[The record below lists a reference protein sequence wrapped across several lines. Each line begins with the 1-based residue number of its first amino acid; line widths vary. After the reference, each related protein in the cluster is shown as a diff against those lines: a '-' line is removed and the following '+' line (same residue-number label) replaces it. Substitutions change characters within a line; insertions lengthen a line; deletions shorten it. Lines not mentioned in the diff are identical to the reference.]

1 LQADNELRNL
11 YVLNLREIDG
21 ILDRVQDRMN
31 PILRPDHQQ
40 RLRQMVETK
49 TTSGA
54 MVQHARATP
63 AVNMSHELRVLPK
76 RMQSAGEEL
85 ANSIS
90 HGIGLCAALIGAP
103 ILLLEARRSSPGF
116 FLGTAIFAITLSML
130 YLGSTLYHAWPQT
143 RGKSVLRTLDHSAIF
158 LLIAGTYTPFTLG
171 PLRGL
176 WGASILALVWALAI
190 FGVFLKATR
199 GPSRH
204 PKFSMTLYLGTGWL
218 ALIAVRPMM
227 LAIPFAALF
236 WLVAG
241 GVAYTAG
248 VLFFVNQRLRY
259 SHFIW
264 HLFVL
269 AGSSC
274 HFLAVLSCCAT

>member
-1 LQADNELRNL
+1 MKMTD
-11 YVLNLREIDG
+11 
-21 ILDRVQDRMN
+21 
-31 PILRPDHQQ
+31 
-40 RLRQMVETK
+40 
-49 TTSGA
+49 
-54 MVQHARATP
+54 
-63 AVNMSHELRVLPK
+63 ELRVSPK

-103 ILLLEARRSSPGF
+103 ILLLESRRSPPGF
-116 FLGTAIFAITLSML
+116 FLGTVIFVVTLSML

-143 RGKSVLRTLDHSAIF
+143 RGKSILHVLDHSAIF

-171 PLRGL
+171 PLRGF
-176 WGASILALVWALAI
+176 WGSTILALVWPLAI
-190 FGVFLKATR
+190 FGVFLKTTR
-199 GPSRH
+199 GASQH
-204 PKFSMTLYLGTGWL
+204 PKLSMTLYLGTGWL
-218 ALIAVRPMM
+218 ALLAARPMT
-227 LAIPFAALF
+227 LAIPFPALF

-241 GVAYTAG
+241 GIAYTTG

-269 AGSSC
+269 VGSSC
-274 HFLAVLSCCAT
+274 HFLAVLSCCGT

>member
-1 LQADNELRNL
+1 
-11 YVLNLREIDG
+11 
-21 ILDRVQDRMN
+21 
-31 PILRPDHQQ
+31 
-40 RLRQMVETK
+40 
-49 TTSGA
+49 
-54 MVQHARATP
+54 
-63 AVNMSHELRVLPK
+63 MSDELRVSLK

-103 ILLLEARRSSPGF
+103 ILLLEAHRSSPGF
-116 FLGTAIFAITLSML
+116 FLGAVIFAVTLSML

-143 RGKSVLRTLDHSAIF
+143 RAKSVLRTLDHSAIF

-176 WGASILALVWALAI
+176 WGSSILAVVWALAI
-190 FGVFLKATR
+190 FGVILKATR
-199 GPSRH
+199 GASRH
-204 PKFSMTLYLGTGWL
+204 PKLGMTLYLGTGWL

-227 LAIPFAALF
+227 LAIPSAALF

-241 GVAYTAG
+241 GVIYTTG

-274 HFLAVLSCCAT
+274 HFLAVLSCCGT

>member
-1 LQADNELRNL
+1 
-11 YVLNLREIDG
+11 
-21 ILDRVQDRMN
+21 
-31 PILRPDHQQ
+31 
-40 RLRQMVETK
+40 
-49 TTSGA
+49 
-54 MVQHARATP
+54 
-63 AVNMSHELRVLPK
+63 MSDDLRVSLK

-116 FLGTAIFAITLSML
+116 FLGAVIFAVTLSML

-143 RGKSVLRTLDHSAIF
+143 RAKSVLRTLDHSAIF

-176 WGASILALVWALAI
+176 WGSSILAVVWAFAI
-190 FGVFLKATR
+190 FGVILKATH
-199 GPSRH
+199 GASRH
-204 PKFSMTLYLGTGWL
+204 PKLGMTLYLGTGWL

-227 LAIPFAALF
+227 LAIPSAALF

-241 GVAYTAG
+241 GVIYTTG